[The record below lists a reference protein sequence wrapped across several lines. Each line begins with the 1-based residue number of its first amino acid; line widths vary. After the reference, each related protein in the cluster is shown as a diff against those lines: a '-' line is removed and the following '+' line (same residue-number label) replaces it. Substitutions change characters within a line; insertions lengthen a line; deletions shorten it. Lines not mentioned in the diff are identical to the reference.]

1 MEIVKVESKKN
12 TALALVRSLQEK
24 KYRREHGLFFLEGAT
39 LFFEALASGL
49 EPALVVLSDGA
60 SGELRDKTLA
70 ALETSDVRVLS
81 VSETLYATVSSE
93 MAPQGVLGVFS
104 VSDVI
109 ENSKTVHGSTTS
121 SPERYIILEKIR
133 DPGNVGAMMRSAAA
147 FGYRGVIFIDSAD
160 LFNPKTV
167 RACMG
172 ALFHLEL
179 VFCNTLSEALSFA
192 KAHSLRLYGTSPHT
206 ARVLKDADFSSSFA
220 LLFGNEG
227 SGASEEAL
235 SACDEVLTIPMQ
247 GMESL
252 NAACACA
259 VAVYESTR
267 CV

>member
-39 LFFEALASGL
+39 LFFEALDSGL
-49 EPALVVLSDGA
+49 SPALVVLSDA
-60 SGELRDKTLA
+60 ANGELREQVLSR
-70 ALETSDVRVLS
+70 LTSAEVRVLA
-81 VSETLYATVSSE
+81 VSEALYATVSCE

-109 ENSKTVHGSTTS
+109 ENSKKVHLSDAS
-121 SPERYIILEKIR
+121 SLERYIILEKIR

-147 FGYRGVIFIDSAD
+147 FGYRGVIFVDSAD

-179 VFCNTLSEALSFA
+179 CFCETFSEVLSFVRA
-192 KAHSLRLYGTSPHT
+192 RSLRLYGTSPH
-206 ARVLKDADFSSSFA
+206 ASCVLKDADFASPFA

-227 SGASEEAL
+227 AGASEEAL

-267 CV
+267 GI